1 MKHRVL
7 SRAGLATIIVLG
19 LSGCFKYIP
28 TQLEAAPPGEEVR
41 LLMTRQG
48 GVELSQVTGI
58 DLSSP
63 VIRGEVSGRDETELL
78 LNVPVGRR
86 REGFHTMQLN
96 QTIRVPFEEIV
107 RVDRR
112 EFSAVNTG
120 LLVVGSAAASA
131 VLVQVIINTFGEAEV
146 DNPID
151 PPEFNFSF
159 FSIPIGD

>member
-1 MKHRVL
+1 MKHRAL

-41 LLMTRQG
+41 LLMTRQAG
-48 GVELSQVTGI
+48 LELSEITGI
-58 DLSSP
+58 DLSRP
-63 VIRGEVSGRDETELL
+63 VIRGEILGREGTELL
-78 LNVPVGRR
+78 LNVRVGGR
-86 REGFHTMQLN
+86 REGFHTVQLS

-151 PPEFNFSF
+151 PPEFDFSF
-159 FSIPIGD
+159 FSIPIGE